1 MIFPP
6 IFSRTT
12 LPQTQIDPAA
22 FIRLQDVR
30 KDYDSDHEQVH
41 ALRGASLDVARGEFV
56 AIIGPSGCG
65 KSTLLNLLGGIDRP
79 SSGSVQVNGWDL
91 GAFPENQLTQYRR
104 FGVGIVFQFFNL
116 LPLLSVLENVL
127 LPAQLAGQASRAT
140 RDFALELLEQVGLK
154 DKIHQ
159 TASHLSGGQM
169 QRTALVRAMVNDPLL
184 LLADEPTGN
193 LDSDSAAEVLRVLA
207 ELSASRNTTVLMVT
221 HSPAAASVAGR
232 VLEMSDGKFA
242 AA

>member
-1 MIFPP
+1 MC
-6 IFSRTT
+6 
-12 LPQTQIDPAA
+12 
-22 FIRLQDVR
+22 DVH

-65 KSTLLNLLGGIDRP
+65 KSTLLNLLGGIDQP
-79 SSGSVQVNGWDL
+79 SAGSVHVNGWDL
-91 GAFPENQLTQYRR
+91 GAFHENQLTEYRR
-104 FGVGIVFQFFNL
+104 RGVGIVFQFFNL

-127 LPAQLAGQASRAT
+127 LPAQLAGASHRT
-140 RDFALELLEQVGLK
+140 RRDFAIELLEQVGLQ

-169 QRTALVRAMVNDPLL
+169 QRAALVRAMINNPLL

-193 LDSDSAAEVLRVLA
+193 LDSDSAQEVLRVLA
-207 ELSASRNTTVLMVT
+207 QLSQSQNTTVLMVT
-221 HSPAAASVAGR
+221 HSTVAANVASR
-232 VLEMSDGKFA
+232 TLQMSDGKFVTA
-242 AA
+242 